1 MDGGRRRAQ
10 EGQLASVA
18 ELSARIVERRA
29 GLFWC
34 GVPFFALLAACGTAS
49 LPAAATQP
57 STQLV
62 VGFPEATGDPELGAG
77 QFAQLISLE
86 GLTLLNV
93 NGRALPRVA
102 ERWEWE
108 KDGLALRVHLRPR
121 VFLHDDRPFD
131 APTAAAILS
140 ETVKRPRN
148 LALYPSL
155 SDIVS
160 VAPDEETKEDD
171 LDIVIQLSKRSA
183 FLPEDLSLQLST
195 GEDNTIGTGPYR
207 LVKRS
212 KEETVLER
220 HSRYDSGVPSIRRIV
235 VRPFDT
241 LRTAWTSLLRGE
253 VDMVSDVP
261 GEAVEFVQNDEV
273 QVINYKRW
281 YQFLIAFNSSN
292 EPFTKPAVR
301 RALNLAIDRQEII
314 DEALRGYGVP
324 ASGPIWPQHWA
335 YDDSVQPFGSDPR
348 QAEALL
354 DGAGYPR
361 GQARALSPVLGARLR
376 VTCLLPEGFSLLERI
391 ALHVQKQLYDVGV
404 DMQFDV
410 VTTAAYNQRI
420 GTKQFDCVLIDL
432 ISGPT
437 LARPY
442 IFWRSARD
450 FQGLNVFGF
459 ENAEAERLFQQLRES
474 SNETAVRSATN
485 RLQRVFL
492 DDPPAL
498 FLVWNQRTRAIRR
511 EFQIAAEPERDP
523 ITKIESWTLRDSQAA
538 PAE

>member
-1 MDGGRRRAQ
+1 MDGGRRSSALGDQ
-10 EGQLASVA
+10 VVAS
-18 ELSARIVERRA
+18 RRRSE
-29 GLFWC
+29 
-34 GVPFFALLAACGTAS
+34 FALRCGAAVLAAFAISCSNEPPPSAS
-49 LPAAATQP
+49 TSSQTELT
-57 STQLV
+57 
-62 VGFPEATGDPELGAG
+62 VGFPEATGDPELGTGA
-77 QFAQLISLE
+77 FAQLLSLE
-86 GLTLLNV
+86 GLTILNA
-93 NGRALPRVA
+93 NGRPMPRLA
-102 ERWEWE
+102 DRWQWE
-108 KDGLALRVHLRPR
+108 QDGRVLRVHLRAG
-121 VFLHDDRPFD
+121 VFLHDGRPFD

-160 VAPDEETKEDD
+160 VAADEGTKDD
-171 LDIVIQLSKRSA
+171 ALDIVVRLSTQSA
-183 FLPEDLSLQLST
+183 FLPEDLSMSLST
-195 GEDNTIGTGPYR
+195 GQNNTIGTGAYR
-207 LVKRS
+207 LVTRNAG
-212 KEETVLER
+212 EIVLES
-220 HSRYDSGVPSIRRIV
+220 HPRYYLGAPAITRIV
-235 VRPFDT
+235 VRPFDA

-261 GEAVEFVQNDEV
+261 AEAVEFIQNDDV

-281 YQFLIAFNSSN
+281 YQFLIAFNSSKA
-292 EPFTKPAVR
+292 PFAAPAVR

-314 DEALRGYGVP
+314 DKALRGYGVP
-324 ASGPIWPQHWA
+324 ASGPIWPAHWA
-335 YDDSVQPFGSDPR
+335 YDATVQPFGFDPR

-361 GQARALSPVLGARLR
+361 GQARGISPVEGSRLQ
-376 VTCLLPEGFSLLERI
+376 VTCLLPEGFSILERI
-391 ALHVQKQLYDVGV
+391 ALYAQKQLYDVGV

-410 VTTAAYNQRI
+410 VTATVYGERI
-420 GTKQFDCVLIDL
+420 GAKQFDCVLIDM

-442 IFWRSARD
+442 IFWRSAKN
-450 FQGLNVFGF
+450 FQGGYNVFGY

-498 FLVWNQRTRAIRR
+498 FLAWNARTRAVRR
-511 EFQIAAEPERDP
+511 EFQVASEPDRDP
-523 ITKIESWTLRDSQAA
+523 IQTIERWTQRDNRVAS
-538 PAE
+538 AE

>member
-1 MDGGRRRAQ
+1 MDGGRRRSAYGDQ
-10 EGQLASVA
+10 VAAS
-18 ELSARIVERRA
+18 RRRSEFV
-29 GLFWC
+29 LRC
-34 GVPFFALLAACGTAS
+34 GAALLACAAIACGADSRSSSSSPTDAE
-49 LPAAATQP
+49 LT
-57 STQLV
+57 
-62 VGFPEATGDPELGAG
+62 VGFPEATGDPESGAA
-77 QFAQLISLE
+77 QFAQLLSLE
-86 GLTLLNV
+86 GLTYFDV
-93 NGRALPRVA
+93 NGRATPRLA

-108 KDGLALRVHLRPR
+108 SDGLALRIHLRPG

-140 ETVKRPRN
+140 ENVKRPRN
-148 LALYPSL
+148 QALYPSL
-155 SDIVS
+155 SDILS
-160 VAPDEETKEDD
+160 VAADLQTKDDELD
-171 LDIVIQLSKRSA
+171 LVIQLSNQSA
-183 FLPEDLSLQLST
+183 FLPEDLALQLST
-195 GEDNTIGTGPYR
+195 GQGNTIGTGPYR
-207 LVKRS
+207 LAKRA
-212 KEETVLER
+212 EDETVLEQ
-220 HSRYDSGVPSIRRIV
+220 HTRYYQGAPAIRRIT
-235 VRPFDT
+235 VRPFDA

-261 GEAVEFVQNDEV
+261 AEAVEFVQNDDV

-292 EPFTKPAVR
+292 EPFTKPDVR
-301 RALNLAIDRQEII
+301 RALNLAVDRQEII
-314 DEALRGYGVP
+314 DKALRGFGIP

-335 YDDSVQPFGSDPR
+335 YDASVQPFGFDPR

-354 DGAGYPR
+354 DGAGYAR
-361 GQARALSPVLGARLR
+361 GRARDVSPVLGSRLR
-376 VTCLLPEGFSLLERI
+376 VTCLLPEGFSILERI
-391 ALHVQKQLYDVGV
+391 ALYVQKQLYDVGV
-404 DMQFDV
+404 DMQFEV
-410 VTTAAYNQRI
+410 VSTSAYNQRI

-459 ENAEAERLFQQLRES
+459 ENAEAERLFQQLRVS

-498 FLVWNQRTRAIRR
+498 FLAWNQRTRAVRR
-511 EFQIAAEPERDP
+511 EFQIAAEPDRDP
-523 ITKIESWTLRDSQAA
+523 IQTIERWTLRDTRLAS
-538 PAE
+538 AE